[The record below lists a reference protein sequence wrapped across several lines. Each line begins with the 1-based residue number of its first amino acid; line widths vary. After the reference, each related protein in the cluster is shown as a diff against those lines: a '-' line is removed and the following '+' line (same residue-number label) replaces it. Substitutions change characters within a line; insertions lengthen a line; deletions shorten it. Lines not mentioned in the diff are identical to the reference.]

1 MNKSDV
7 IVIGGGLAGLIAANV
22 AATNGQKVTVITYG
36 SGSFPLF
43 SGAFDFF
50 GRNAD
55 GKFISVPIAG
65 INELP
70 SNHPYKKIGVDY
82 LREANIFLRKLT
94 SNYNLPYVGTM
105 ANQIPVVTA
114 AGTLKYSAFVPRSM
128 DATKL
133 SDVKKIFVVGVKG
146 LKDFFADMI
155 AANLKNFIHTEITA
169 VEVDLNFLGGRDINS
184 YDAAQFLDDD
194 AVAKNLISQLKNLGS
209 GRDVAFILPPILGSE
224 DNSVYDKVTG
234 KVDTKIFETTCL
246 PPSPAGMRLQKVL
259 VKSLQDSG
267 AKIFENTKVLRAV
280 REHDKISGVVVQTAT
295 REKIYRAEKII
306 LATGGFFGGGIV
318 MKNFNQPKET
328 VLDLPV
334 YFDAENWSNE
344 EIFSSSPQG
353 FAKTGILIDENLSPL
368 NVKGFENVRVV
379 GNSIGGADFI
389 FERSLGGIALAS
401 AYKAAMV

>member
-1 MNKSDV
+1 MNTSDV

-22 AATNGQKVTVITYG
+22 AARNGQSVTVITYG

-55 GKFISVPIAG
+55 GKFVTVPAAG
-65 INELP
+65 INSLP
-70 SNHPYKKIGVDY
+70 ASHPYKKIKLGY
-82 LREANIFLRKLT
+82 LREASIFLHRLFV
-94 SNYNLPYVGTM
+94 NYHMHYAGTM

-114 AGTLKYSAFVPRSM
+114 AGTLKYSTYVPLPM
-128 DATKL
+128 DASTL
-133 SDVKKIFVVGVKG
+133 DEAEKIFVVGVKG
-146 LKDFFADMI
+146 LKDFYADMI
-155 AANLKNFIHTEITA
+155 AANLKNFVQKEITA
-169 VEVDLNFLGGRDINS
+169 VEIDLNFLGGRDINS

-194 AVAKNLISQLKNLGS
+194 AVAKNLIRQLKNLGS
-209 GRDVAFILPPILGSE
+209 GGDVAFILPPILGSE
-224 DNSVYDKVTG
+224 NHSVYDEVRFR
-234 KVDTKIFETTCL
+234 VNAKIFETTCL

-280 REHDKISGVVVQTAT
+280 REHDKISGVFVQTAT

-344 EIFSSSPQG
+344 EIFSASPQG
-353 FAKTGILIDENLSPL
+353 FAKTGILVDENLSPL
-368 NVKGFENVRVV
+368 DVKGFENVRVV